1 MRSVSSSISW
11 SEVEGEFK
19 TVYELG
25 GKDESGVGL
34 VVRAGAEVGN
44 REKREEDGVM
54 KDKYWSETYGRQ
66 LNP

>member
-1 MRSVSSSISW
+1 M
-11 SEVEGEFK
+11 
-19 TVYELG
+19 YELG
-25 GKDESGVGL
+25 GKDESEAGL
-34 VVRAGAEVGN
+34 VVGAGAEAGN